1 MPWRKQCQCGCEQ
14 WFVADHR
21 ERKFLSR
28 AHFNASPQYR
38 AQVAAAGP
46 LAAAARVRN
55 WAARPMVLKE
65 FGTLTERERAIYTH
79 ARRNG
84 LVHGRRKGYEA
95 GIRRGYALALG
106 EHDEA
111 TWPSDAKR
119 RTAA

>member
-28 AHFNASPQYR
+28 AHFLASPQYR

-55 WAARPMVLKE
+55 RAARPMVLKD
-65 FGTLTERERAIYTH
+65 FGVLTERERAIYERGRVTETKT
-79 ARRNG
+79 A
-84 LVHGRRKGYEA
+84 RRKGYEA

>member
-1 MPWRKQCQCGCEQ
+1 MPWRKQCQCGCGQ
-14 WFVADHR
+14 WFTADR
-21 ERKFLSR
+21 FERKYLDR

-38 AQVAAAGP
+38 AQIAAAGP

-55 WAARPMVLKE
+55 RAARPMVLKG
-65 FGTLTERERAIYTH
+65 FGLLNAREQALYAY

-106 EHDEA
+106 ETDKQQ
-111 TWPSDAKR
+111 WPSDR
-119 RTAA
+119 RAA